1 MYDSR
6 FDNSRYYS
14 TDEWYREGVVD
25 VKFEWSFGVI
35 VTVVWDD
42 VEESANEIERVTS
55 HVGDLKDW
63 ADTLADELGGGV
75 DAFLL
80 VLDEDGDF
88 SGTRRLENLGQLGD
102 GLL

>member
-1 MYDSR
+1 MYDAR
-6 FDNSRYYS
+6 FDDSGYYG

-42 VEESANEIERVTS
+42 VEESANEIERVAS
-55 HVGDLKDW
+55 YIGDLEDW
-63 ADTLADELGGGV
+63 ADALTDELSSGV
-75 DAFLL
+75 YAFLL

-88 SGTRRLENLGQLGD
+88 SGTGRLENLGQLCD
-102 GLL
+102 SLL